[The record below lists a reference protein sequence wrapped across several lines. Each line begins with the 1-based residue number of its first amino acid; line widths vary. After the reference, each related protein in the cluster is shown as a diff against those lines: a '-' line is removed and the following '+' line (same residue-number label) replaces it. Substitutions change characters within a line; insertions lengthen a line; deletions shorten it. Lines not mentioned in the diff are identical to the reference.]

1 MIFRE
6 DDPKAKQYPYMA
18 EYTDFL
24 KKMERP
30 LLGREKEMKQLM
42 AAMARP
48 ELSNVILL
56 AEAGTGKANSVD
68 TILPVA
74 DERGYIRLGDV
85 KIGDKVFNEDGY
97 PVDVIGVFPQG
108 MLHAYEVVF
117 TDGTSVVCNDEHLWA
132 ARTRSQHYDDK
143 PYSVHTLRDMMD
155 YGIVKVRKRSNRKDM
170 NIKSW
175 YVPRNKAV
183 KRPAVKDLPILPYA
197 MGALIGDGCLTGK
210 KAFEFSSDDE
220 FVVAKVADGIGAVGY
235 EKSPH
240 NYSWHFVAPDGCA
253 GRSDKVYMSCEDVAA
268 KMTGDNSAFGK
279 KSIDRRVPEIYMLA
293 SESQRMELLRGLM
306 DTDGT
311 VTGTD
316 GRVNASF
323 STNSQ
328 GLAKDVQ
335 KLANSLGY
343 RATLRQE
350 KRKRKRKNA
359 EYSVYFM
366 VEDEEAVNLFSLPRH
381 IKWIEKHMRHNKKF
395 HRIYDDVAIAEV
407 RDLHRDEEMLCIYVD
422 SPAHLFQITENH
434 IVTHNTALVQGT
446 MLKDTERAYLEVNL
460 PKMIANLHNENE
472 MADKLK
478 SLFKEVEAY
487 RNAEGREIVLFI
499 DEFHQIVQLSSA
511 AVEVLKPLLADSGTR
526 GIRVIAATTYIEY
539 QQHIASNLP
548 LVERLQRI
556 NLPQPSKEVV
566 VSILRD
572 MAKRYGVESQFVGDS
587 MFEAIYDYTNRYIPA
602 NAQPRKSILML
613 DSMIGWHRVDKRPI
627 DMKLLADVIYETEG
641 INIAFRVDAT
651 SIKSQLDKVVIAQQF
666 ASTAIESR
674 LQICCADLNNKNKPM
689 SSFLFTGST
698 GVGKRLDDDTK
709 IPVYTPDGS
718 LFYKRNGDLQVGDY
732 VFNREGKPVK
742 VTEVFHYKDCEMLE
756 VELTDG
762 RTILADPE
770 HLWQYK
776 SRFGNGAKTWKVAD
790 TQTLMQKNENKYY
803 NEGRTAH
810 NVKFVIP
817 MNKPVQW
824 DEMNYKTDPYVIGAA
839 IGNGCLRDRAFGI
852 SSADEECIA
861 HVSEL
866 IHASAYKKAKI
877 AYTWTFDL
885 GEDEE
890 RTHDNQKLYQT
901 ASVLSEVPELVGA
914 YSHDKHIPEI
924 YKHGSIEQRWNLI
937 RGLFDTDGTIS
948 SDDRFNVSYS
958 TVSKRLAY
966 DIQDVLYSLGVSSSV
981 NCHSRDGK
989 SDEYDIHVK
998 IGNKDK
1004 EQFFYISRK
1013 REIARKA
1020 AAFDAGKKRVKK
1032 FGDVIGIRDIR
1043 KTGIRRDATCIM
1055 VDDDE
1060 HLYQA
1065 GQYVVTHNTEM
1076 SKQLANILFEDER
1089 ALVRM
1094 DMTEY
1099 ALPESLERF
1108 RLELTQAVWTR
1119 PYCIILLDEIEKACA
1134 PVTRILLQVLDDGRL
1149 LDRNNR
1155 EVTFKNAYIIV
1166 TTNAGSEIYKNIA
1179 QYNAD
1184 DTGSGKMLEKY
1195 ESLIRDSIKG
1205 TTGGGK
1211 FPPELLGRIDCLV
1224 PFQPLSE
1231 KTMGTICLM
1240 KLNKLRDEIMR
1251 KHRIKVEY
1259 EKRVLPYIVQD
1270 KLTTDS
1276 DAGGARGVVSRIE
1289 REVTTELSRYI
1300 NAHPE
1305 MRTGGKT
1312 VYVCVE
1318 GELIAENKNR
1328 LESGA
1333 HIVISDHP
1341 ITRNVDDNK

>member
-6 DDPKAKQYPYMA
+6 DDPKAKQYPHMA
-18 EYTDFL
+18 LYTDFL
-24 KKMERP
+24 KPMERP
-30 LLGREKEMKQLM
+30 LLGREKEMRQLM

-85 KIGDKVFNEDGY
+85 KVGDKVFNEDGY

-108 MLHAYEVVF
+108 MLHAYEVIF
-117 TDGTSVVCNDEHLWA
+117 ADGTSVVCNDEHLWA
-132 ARTRSQHYDDK
+132 ARTCKQHHDDK
-143 PYSVHTLRDMMD
+143 PYGVHTLRDMMD
-155 YGIVKVRKRSNRKDM
+155 YGIVRSKKRSGRRDM

-175 YVPRNKAV
+175 YVPCNKAV
-183 KRPAVKDLPILPYA
+183 KRPDVDLPVAPYV

-220 FVVAKVADGIGAVGY
+220 PVVAKVAEGLGAVGY
-235 EKSPH
+235 EKSSY
-240 NYSWHFVAPDGCA
+240 NYSWHFVAPDGSE
-253 GRSDKVYMSCEDVAA
+253 GRSDKIYMSCRDVAA
-268 KMTGDNSAFGK
+268 KLSNDDAAFGK
-279 KSIDRRVPEIYMLA
+279 KSIDRRIPEMYMLG

-311 VTGTD
+311 VRGSD

-323 STNSQ
+323 STNSSD
-328 GLAKDVQ
+328 LAKDVQ

-343 RATLRQE
+343 RTTLRQE
-350 KRKRKRKNA
+350 KRNKKRKNA
-359 EYSVYFM
+359 EYSVYFI
-366 VEDEEAVNLFSLPRH
+366 VEDEETMNLFSLSRH

-395 HRIYDDVAIAEV
+395 HKIYDDMAIAEV

-446 MLKDTERAYLEVNL
+446 MAKDTDRAYLEVNL
-460 PKMIANLHNENE
+460 PKMIADQKNENE
-472 MADKLK
+472 IANKLK
-478 SLFKEVEAY
+478 SLFREVE
-487 RNAEGREIVLFI
+487 NFHNDEGKEIVLFI

-539 QQHIASNLP
+539 QANIAANLP

-556 NLPQPSKEVV
+556 NLPQPSKDVV
-566 VSILRD
+566 VSILKNY
-572 MAKRYGVESQFVGDS
+572 AERYGVGDQFVGNN
-587 MFEAIYDYTNRYIPA
+587 MLEMIYEYTNRYIPA

-613 DSMIGWHRVDKRPI
+613 DSMIGWHRVDHCPI
-627 DMKLLADVIYETEG
+627 DMRLLSDVIYETEG

-666 ASTAIESR
+666 ASSAIESR

-698 GVGKRLDDDTK
+698 GTGK
-709 IPVYTPDGS
+709 
-718 LFYKRNGDLQVGDY
+718 
-732 VFNREGKPVK
+732 
-742 VTEVFHYKDCEMLE
+742 
-756 VELTDG
+756 
-762 RTILADPE
+762 
-770 HLWQYK
+770 
-776 SRFGNGAKTWKVAD
+776 
-790 TQTLMQKNENKYY
+790 
-803 NEGRTAH
+803 
-810 NVKFVIP
+810 
-817 MNKPVQW
+817 
-824 DEMNYKTDPYVIGAA
+824 
-839 IGNGCLRDRAFGI
+839 
-852 SSADEECIA
+852 
-861 HVSEL
+861 
-866 IHASAYKKAKI
+866 
-877 AYTWTFDL
+877 
-885 GEDEE
+885 
-890 RTHDNQKLYQT
+890 
-901 ASVLSEVPELVGA
+901 
-914 YSHDKHIPEI
+914 
-924 YKHGSIEQRWNLI
+924 
-937 RGLFDTDGTIS
+937 
-948 SDDRFNVSYS
+948 
-958 TVSKRLAY
+958 
-966 DIQDVLYSLGVSSSV
+966 
-981 NCHSRDGK
+981 
-989 SDEYDIHVK
+989 
-998 IGNKDK
+998 
-1004 EQFFYISRK
+1004 
-1013 REIARKA
+1013 
-1020 AAFDAGKKRVKK
+1020 
-1032 FGDVIGIRDIR
+1032 
-1043 KTGIRRDATCIM
+1043 
-1055 VDDDE
+1055 
-1060 HLYQA
+1060 
-1065 GQYVVTHNTEM
+1065 TEM
-1076 SKQLANILFEDER
+1076 SKQLANILFQDER

-1166 TTNAGSEIYKNIA
+1166 TTNAGSEIYKNIS
-1179 QYNAD
+1179 QYGVD
-1184 DTGSGKMLEKY
+1184 DTGSGKALEKY

-1231 KTMGTICLM
+1231 KTMATICLM
-1240 KLNKLRDEIMR
+1240 KLNKLRDDIMK

-1259 EKRVLPYIVQD
+1259 EKRVIPYIVQD
-1270 KLTTDS
+1270 KMTTDS

-1305 MRTGGKT
+1305 MRTGGRT
-1312 VYVCVE
+1312 VYVCVD
-1318 GELIAENKNR
+1318 GELVVENKNR
-1328 LESGA
+1328 LATDA
-1333 HIVISDHP
+1333 HIVIKDTPPQHK
-1341 ITRNVDDNK
+1341 D

>member
-6 DDPKAKQYPYMA
+6 DDPKAKQYPHMA
-18 EYTDFL
+18 LYTDFL
-24 KKMERP
+24 KPMERP
-30 LLGREKEMKQLM
+30 LLGREKEMRQLM

-85 KIGDKVFNEDGY
+85 KVGDKVFNEDGY

-108 MLHAYEVVF
+108 MLHAYEVIF
-117 TDGTSVVCNDEHLWA
+117 ADGTSVVCNDEHLWA
-132 ARTRSQHYDDK
+132 ARTCKQHHDDK
-143 PYSVHTLRDMMD
+143 PYGVHTLRDMMD
-155 YGIVKVRKRSNRKDM
+155 YGIVKSKKRSSRKDM

-175 YVPRNKAV
+175 YVPCNKAV
-183 KRPAVKDLPILPYA
+183 KRPDVDLPVAPYV

-220 FVVAKVADGIGAVGY
+220 PVVARVAEGLGAVGY
-235 EKSPH
+235 EKSSY
-240 NYSWHFVAPDGCA
+240 NYSWRFVAPDGSE
-253 GRSDKVYMSCEDVAA
+253 GRSDKIYMSCRDVAA
-268 KMTGDNSAFGK
+268 KLSNDDAAFGK
-279 KSIDRRVPEIYMLA
+279 KSIERRIPGMYMLG

-311 VTGTD
+311 VTGSD

-323 STNSQ
+323 STNSSD
-328 GLAKDVQ
+328 LAKDVQ

-343 RATLRQE
+343 RTTLRQE
-350 KRKRKRKNA
+350 KRNKKRKNA
-359 EYSVYFM
+359 EYSVYFI
-366 VEDEEAVNLFSLPRH
+366 VEDEETMNLFSLSRH

-395 HRIYDDVAIAEV
+395 HKIYDDMAIAEV
-407 RDLHRDEEMLCIYVD
+407 MDLHRDEEMLCIYVD

-446 MLKDTERAYLEVNL
+446 MAKDTDRAYLEVNL
-460 PKMIANLHNENE
+460 PKMIADQKNENE
-472 MADKLK
+472 IANKLK
-478 SLFKEVEAY
+478 SLFREVE
-487 RNAEGREIVLFI
+487 NFHNDEGKEIVLFI

-539 QQHIASNLP
+539 QANIAANLP

-556 NLPQPSKEVV
+556 NLPQPSKDVV
-566 VSILRD
+566 VSILKNY
-572 MAKRYGVESQFVGDS
+572 AERYGVGDQFVGNN
-587 MFEAIYDYTNRYIPA
+587 MLEMIYEYTNRYIPA

-613 DSMIGWHRVDKRPI
+613 DSMIGWHRVDHRPI
-627 DMKLLADVIYETEG
+627 DMKLLSDVIYETEG

-698 GVGKRLDDDTK
+698 GVGKACDDFTE
-709 IPVYTPDGS
+709 IPVCDDRKFVHIAQLKPGDMVFGTNGKPARVKGVYPQGMRHAYKVIFKDGSEIVCNDEHLWSVRSMRGHQHDSSYDTMRLRNIIDDGFEKNHPTKKWYVPVNEAVEYEARELPLHPYVVGVLLGDGCVSNYDRILEIGSADEFVISRVADLIGAKSYNRNAHGYNWQFVLPEPKYGVAIRPQLYYYPRDLVEGGLDGVFGKYSYEKYIPEEYLYGSIKQRRELLYGLMDTDGS
-718 LFYKRNGDLQVGDY
+718 LYVRGTSIMCNYSTTSEKLANDVVQLVNSLGIKCHLNSCLAYEGGRVKYEITIIGDKSLKESM
-732 VFNREGKPVK
+732 FLLPRK
-742 VTEVFHYKDCEMLE
+742 KD
-756 VELTDG
+756 VLTD
-762 RTILADPE
+762 
-770 HLWQYK
+770 YK
-776 SRFGNGAKTWKVAD
+776 SNKTIIFDDMKILDIVD
-790 TQTLMQKNENKYY
+790 MQ
-803 NEGRTAH
+803 
-810 NVKFVIP
+810 
-817 MNKPVQW
+817 
-824 DEMNYKTDPYVIGAA
+824 
-839 IGNGCLRDRAFGI
+839 C
-852 SSADEECIA
+852 
-861 HVSEL
+861 
-866 IHASAYKKAKI
+866 
-877 AYTWTFDL
+877 
-885 GEDEE
+885 
-890 RTHDNQKLYQT
+890 
-901 ASVLSEVPELVGA
+901 EVPM
-914 YSHDKHIPEI
+914 
-924 YKHGSIEQRWNLI
+924 
-937 RGLFDTDGTIS
+937 
-948 SDDRFNVSYS
+948 
-958 TVSKRLAY
+958 
-966 DIQDVLYSLGVSSSV
+966 
-981 NCHSRDGK
+981 
-989 SDEYDIHVK
+989 
-998 IGNKDK
+998 
-1004 EQFFYISRK
+1004 
-1013 REIARKA
+1013 
-1020 AAFDAGKKRVKK
+1020 
-1032 FGDVIGIRDIR
+1032 
-1043 KTGIRRDATCIM
+1043 TCIE
-1055 VDDDE
+1055 VDTED
-1060 HLYQA
+1060 HLFLA
-1065 GQYVVTHNTEM
+1065 TRRFCCVHNTEM

-1166 TTNAGSEIYKNIA
+1166 TTNAGSEIYKNIS
-1179 QYNAD
+1179 QYGVD
-1184 DTGSGKMLEKY
+1184 DTGSGKALEKY

-1231 KTMGTICLM
+1231 KTMATICLM
-1240 KLNKLRDEIMR
+1240 KLNKLRDDIMK

-1259 EKRVLPYIVQD
+1259 EKRVIPYIVQD
-1270 KLTTDS
+1270 KMTTDS

-1305 MRTGGKT
+1305 MRTGGRT
-1312 VYVCVE
+1312 VYVCVD
-1318 GELIAENKNR
+1318 GELVVENKNR
-1328 LESGA
+1328 LVTDA
-1333 HIVISDHP
+1333 HIVIKDTPPQHK
-1341 ITRNVDDNK
+1341 D

>member
-30 LLGREKEMKQLM
+30 LLGREKEIRQLM

-155 YGIVKVRKRSNRKDM
+155 YGIVKVGKRSNRKDM

-175 YVPRNKAV
+175 YVPRNKSV
-183 KRPAVKDLPILPYA
+183 KRPAVKNLPILPYA

-220 FVVAKVADGIGAVGY
+220 FVVAKVADGVGAVGY

-253 GRSDKVYMSCEDVAA
+253 GRSDKVYMSCEDVAV
-268 KMTGDNSAFGK
+268 KMTGDNSVFGK
-279 KSIDRRVPEIYMLA
+279 KSIDRRIPEIYMLA

-306 DTDGT
+306 DTNGT
-311 VTGTD
+311 VTGVD
-316 GRVNASF
+316 GRVNVSF
-323 STNSQ
+323 STNAH

-343 RATLRQE
+343 RATLCQE
-350 KRKRKRKNA
+350 KRKKKRKNA

-366 VEDEEAVNLFSLPRH
+366 VEDEETVNLFSLPRH
-381 IKWIEKHMRHNKKF
+381 IKWIEKHMRHDKKF
-395 HRIYDDVAIAEV
+395 HKIYDDVAIAEV

-446 MLKDTERAYLEVNL
+446 MLKDSDRAYLEVNL

-478 SLFKEVEAY
+478 SLFREVEAY

-566 VSILRD
+566 VSILRG
-572 MAKRYGVESQFVGDS
+572 MAKRYGVENQFVGDS

-666 ASTAIESR
+666 ASSAIESR

-698 GVGKRLDDDTK
+698 GVGKSTSCDTM
-709 IPVYTPDGS
+709 IPVYTKDGTVTHKRAGDVLPGEYVFDRTGKPTQVLGVFPQGKRDVYRVTLGDGRILDVSDNHLWAVYPAKRSRDEGYTIYTTQTLLNKGLETKQHDRVGMKYFIPMNGAVEWPQRDFSVDPYVVGAMIGDGS
-718 LFYKRNGDLQVGDY
+718 LASKAALVMSSDDEFV
-732 VFNREGKPVK
+732 V
-742 VTEVFHYKDCEMLE
+742 
-756 VELTDG
+756 
-762 RTILADPE
+762 
-770 HLWQYK
+770 
-776 SRFGNGAKTWKVAD
+776 SKVAN
-790 TQTLMQKNENKYY
+790 L
-803 NEGRTAH
+803 
-810 NVKFVIP
+810 
-817 MNKPVQW
+817 
-824 DEMNYKTDPYVIGAA
+824 IGAA
-839 IGNGCLRDRAFGI
+839 DYRR
-852 SSADEECIA
+852 SSPDNN
-861 HVSEL
+861 
-866 IHASAYKKAKI
+866 YD
-877 AYTWTFDL
+877 WTFDASEKNGKKKL
-885 GEDEE
+885 I
-890 RTHDNQKLYQT
+890 QK
-901 ASVLSEVPELVGA
+901 ADIFGNMPELNNKK
-914 YSHDKHIPEI
+914 SPERRIPYE
-924 YKHGSIEQRWNLI
+924 YMTGSVEQRWALI
-937 RGLFDTDGTIS
+937 NGLFDTDGTIS
-948 SDDRFNVSYS
+948 AHDGERYNISYS
-958 TVSKRLAY
+958 THSRELAY
-966 DIQDVLYSLGVSSSV
+966 DIQEVLYSLGVSSSV
-981 NCHSRDGK
+981 NKHDRNNK
-989 SDEYDIHVK
+989 NPEYDVHVCSK
-998 IGNKDK
+998 NEDK
-1004 EQFFYISRK
+1004 PRFFTLPRK
-1013 REIARKA
+1013 RDIALKSVGLNKQREKT
-1020 AAFDAGKKRVKK
+1020 FDYV
-1032 FGDVIGIRDIR
+1032 GIRSIEKLDR
-1043 KTGIRRDATCIM
+1043 QEEM
-1055 VDDDE
+1055 VCFYVDNDE

-1240 KLNKLRDEIMR
+1240 KLNKLRDEIMK

-1300 NAHPE
+1300 NAHPD
-1305 MRTGGKT
+1305 MRAGGKT

>member
-6 DDPKAKQYPYMA
+6 DDPKAKQYPHMA
-18 EYTDFL
+18 LYTDFL
-24 KKMERP
+24 KPMERP
-30 LLGREKEMKQLM
+30 LLGREKEMRQLM

-85 KIGDKVFNEDGY
+85 KVGDKVFNEDGY

-117 TDGTSVVCNDEHLWA
+117 ADGTSVVCNDEHLWA
-132 ARTRSQHYDDK
+132 ARTCKQHHDDK
-143 PYSVHTLRDMMD
+143 PYGVHTLRDMMD
-155 YGIVKVRKRSNRKDM
+155 YGIVKSKKRPGRKDM

-175 YVPRNKAV
+175 YVPCNKAV
-183 KRPAVKDLPILPYA
+183 KRPDVDLPVTPYV

-210 KAFEFSSDDE
+210 NAFEFSSADE
-220 FVVAKVADGIGAVGY
+220 PIVARVAEGLGAVGY
-235 EKSPH
+235 EKSSH
-240 NYSWHFVAPDGCA
+240 NYSWHFVAPDGLE
-253 GRSDKVYMSCEDVAA
+253 GRSDKIYMSCRDVAVKLLNDDA
-268 KMTGDNSAFGK
+268 AFGK
-279 KSIDRRVPEIYMLA
+279 KSIERRIPEMYLLG

-311 VTGTD
+311 VTGSA

-323 STNSQ
+323 STNSS

-343 RATLRQE
+343 RTTLRQE
-350 KRKRKRKNA
+350 KRNKKHKNA
-359 EYSVYFM
+359 EYSVYFV
-366 VEDEEAVNLFSLPRH
+366 VEDEETMNLFSLSRH

-395 HRIYDDVAIAEV
+395 HKIYDDMAIAEV
-407 RDLHRDEEMLCIYVD
+407 RDLHRDEEMLCIYVN

-446 MLKDTERAYLEVNL
+446 MAKDTDRAYLEVNL
-460 PKMIANLHNENE
+460 PKMIADQKNDNEIAN
-472 MADKLK
+472 KLK
-478 SLFKEVEAY
+478 SLFKEVE
-487 RNAEGREIVLFI
+487 NFHNDEGKEIVLFI

-539 QQHIASNLP
+539 QANIAANLP

-556 NLPQPSKEVV
+556 NLPQPSKDVV
-566 VSILRD
+566 VSILKNY
-572 MAKRYGVESQFVGDS
+572 AERYGVGDQFVGNN
-587 MFEAIYDYTNRYIPA
+587 MLEMIYEYTNRYIPA

-613 DSMIGWHRVDKRPI
+613 DSMIGWHRVDHRPI
-627 DMKLLADVIYETEG
+627 DMKLLSDVIYETEG

-698 GVGKRLDDDTK
+698 GVGKRLDDNTP

-718 LFYKRNGDLQVGDY
+718 AFWKRNGDLQVGDY
-732 VFNREGKPVK
+732 VFDREGKPTK

-762 RTILADPE
+762 RKILADPE

-776 SRFGNGAKTWKVAD
+776 SRFGNGSKTWKVAD
-790 TQTLMQKNENKYY
+790 TQTLMEKNQSKYY
-803 NEGRTAH
+803 NTGRNAH
-810 NVKFVIP
+810 NIKFVIP
-817 MNKPVQW
+817 MNQPVQW
-824 DEMNYKTDPYVIGAA
+824 DAIPYKTDPYVVGVA
-839 IGNGCLRDRAFGI
+839 IGNGCLRERAFSV
-852 SSADEECIA
+852 SSDDEDCIEHVAD
-861 HVSEL
+861 L
-866 IHASAYKKAKI
+866 IGAKSYKKSKAS
-877 AYTWTFDL
+877 YTWTFELSD
-885 GEDEE
+885 DAD
-890 RTHDNQKLYQT
+890 RTYYNQTLYQT
-901 ASVLSEVPELVGA
+901 PNVLSEVPELVGKF
-914 YSHDKHIPEI
+914 SHEKFIPDM
-924 YKHGSIEQRWNLI
+924 YKHGSVEQRWNLI

-948 SDDRFNVSYS
+948 HDDRFNVSYS
-958 TVSKRLAY
+958 TTSKRLAY
-966 DIQDVLYSLGVSSSV
+966 DIQHVLYSLGISSSV
-981 NCHSRDGK
+981 NCHSREGK
-989 SDEYDIHVK
+989 SDEYDVHVK
-998 IGNKDK
+998 IGNADK
-1004 EQFFYISRK
+1004 EKFFYISRK
-1013 REIARKA
+1013 REVAKRA
-1020 AAFDAGKKRVKK
+1020 ALSDAGKSRVKK

-1043 KTGIRRDATCIM
+1043 KTGIKCNATCIM
-1055 VDDDE
+1055 VDNDE

-1065 GQYVVTHNTEM
+1065 GDFLVTHNTEM

-1166 TTNAGSEIYKNIA
+1166 TTNAGSEIYKNIS
-1179 QYNAD
+1179 QYGAD
-1184 DTGSGKMLEKY
+1184 DTGSGKALEKY

-1231 KTMGTICLM
+1231 KTMATICLM
-1240 KLNKLRDEIMR
+1240 KLNKLRDDIMK

-1259 EKRVLPYIVQD
+1259 EKRVIPYIVQD
-1270 KLTTDS
+1270 KMTTDS

-1305 MRTGGKT
+1305 MRTGGRT
-1312 VYVCVE
+1312 IYVCVE
-1318 GELIAENKNR
+1318 GELVVENKNR
-1328 LESGA
+1328 LATDA
-1333 HIVISDHP
+1333 HIVIKDTPPQHK
-1341 ITRNVDDNK
+1341 D

>member
-30 LLGREKEMKQLM
+30 LLGREKEMRQLM

-74 DERGYIRLGDV
+74 DERGYIHLGDV
-85 KIGDKVFNEDGY
+85 KIGDQVFNEDGY
-97 PVDVIGVFPQG
+97 PVNVIGVFPQG

-132 ARTRSQHYDDK
+132 ARTRSQHYEDR
-143 PYSVHTLRDMMD
+143 PYNVHTLRDMID
-155 YGIVKVRKRSNRKDM
+155 YGIVRTGKRSGKKNM
-170 NIKSW
+170 NMKSW

-183 KRPAVKDLPILPYA
+183 KRPEADLPVAPYV

-235 EKSPH
+235 KKSKH
-240 NYSWHFVAPDGCA
+240 NYSWHFVASDECE
-253 GRSDKVYMSCEDVAA
+253 GRSDKVYMSCKDVAKKLA
-268 KMTGDNSAFGK
+268 GDDAAFGK
-279 KSIDRRVPEIYMLA
+279 KSIDRCIPEMYMLA
-293 SESQRMELLRGLM
+293 SEAQRMELLRGLM

-311 VTGTD
+311 CTGND
-316 GRVNASF
+316 GRVNVMF
-323 STNSQ
+323 CTNSKN
-328 GLAKDVQ
+328 LAKDVQ
-335 KLANSLGY
+335 TLANSLGY
-343 RATLRQE
+343 RASVRQE
-350 KRKRKRKNA
+350 KRKKKNKNA

-366 VEDEEAVNLFSLPRH
+366 IEDEETINLFSLPRH
-381 IKWIEKHMRHNKKF
+381 IDWIKSHIRHDKKF
-395 HRIYDDVAIAEV
+395 HKIYDDVAIAEV

-446 MLKDTERAYLEVNL
+446 MVMDKDRAYLEVNL

-478 SLFKEVEAY
+478 SLFHEVEEY
-487 RNAEGREIVLFI
+487 RKAEDREIVLFI

-566 VSILRD
+566 VSILRG
-572 MAKRYGVESQFVGDS
+572 MAKRYGVENQFIGDS
-587 MFEAIYDYTNRYIPA
+587 MFESIYDYTNRYIPA

-613 DSMIGWHRVDKRPI
+613 DSMIGWHRADKRPI

-651 SIKSQLDKVVIAQQF
+651 RIKSQLDKVVIAQQF
-666 ASTAIESR
+666 ASSAIESR

-698 GVGKRLDDDTK
+698 GVGKRLDDNTM

-718 LFYKRNGDLQVGDY
+718 VFQKRNGDLQVGDY

-790 TQTLMQKNENKYY
+790 TQTLMKKNENKYY
-803 NEGRTAH
+803 NEGREAH
-810 NVKFVIP
+810 NIKFVIP
-817 MNKPVQW
+817 MNQAVQW
-824 DEMNYKTDPYVIGAA
+824 DEINYKTDPYVIGVAL
-839 IGNGCLRDRAFGI
+839 GNGCLMERAFSV
-852 SSADEECIA
+852 SSNDEECIA
-861 HVSEL
+861 HMSEL
-866 IHASAYKKAKI
+866 LGSASYKKAKSS
-877 AYTWTFDL
+877 YTWTFEL
-885 GEDEE
+885 GEDME
-890 RTHDNQKLYQT
+890 RGHFNQTLLQT
-901 ASVLSEVPELVGA
+901 VDVLSEVPELVHCK
-914 YSHDKHIPEI
+914 SHDKFIPER
-924 YKHGSIEQRWNLI
+924 YKRGSVEQRCDLI
-937 RGLFDTDGTIS
+937 KGLFDTDGTIS
-948 SDDRFNVSYS
+948 NDDRFNISYS
-958 TVSKRLAY
+958 TTSKQLAY
-966 DIQDVLYSLGVSSSV
+966 DIQDVLYSLGISSSV
-981 NCHSRDGK
+981 HPHDREGK
-989 SDEYDIHVK
+989 STEYDVYVK
-998 IGNKDK
+998 IGNQDK
-1004 EQFFYISRK
+1004 EQFFFIERK

-1020 AAFDAGKKRVKK
+1020 AASDAGKTRVKK

-1240 KLNKLRDEIMR
+1240 KLNKLRDEIMK
-1251 KHRIKVEY
+1251 KHRVKVEY

-1300 NAHPE
+1300 NAHPDI
-1305 MRTGGKT
+1305 RSGGKT
-1312 VYVCVE
+1312 LYVCVD
-1318 GELIAENKNR
+1318 GELVAENKNR
-1328 LESGA
+1328 LESVA

-1341 ITRNVDDNK
+1341 VTRNVSD

>member
-6 DDPKAKQYPYMA
+6 DDPKAKQYPHMA
-18 EYTDFL
+18 LYTDFL
-24 KKMERP
+24 KPMERP
-30 LLGREKEMKQLM
+30 LLGREKEMRQLM

-85 KIGDKVFNEDGY
+85 KVGDKVFNEDGC
-97 PVDVIGVFPQG
+97 PVEVIGVFPQG

-132 ARTRSQHYDDK
+132 ARTRSQHYDDR
-143 PYSVHTLRDMMD
+143 PYSVHTLRDMID
-155 YGIVKVRKRSNRKDM
+155 YGVVKTKKRSGRKGM

-183 KRPAVKDLPILPYA
+183 KRPDGDLPISPYV

-210 KAFEFSSDDE
+210 KAFEFSSADE
-220 FVVAKVADGIGAVGY
+220 FVVAKVSDGIGAVSY
-235 EKSPH
+235 EKSKH
-240 NYSWHFVAPDGCA
+240 NYSWHFVAPDDCE
-253 GRSDKVYMSCEDVAA
+253 GRSDKVYMSCKDVASKVA
-268 KMTGDNSAFGK
+268 GDSSTFGK
-279 KSIDRRVPEIYMLA
+279 KSVERRIPKMYMLG

-311 VTGTD
+311 VTGND

-323 STNSQ
+323 RTGSFD
-328 GLAKDVQ
+328 LAKDVQ
-335 KLANSLGY
+335 TLANSLGY
-343 RATLRQE
+343 RATLHSG
-350 KRKRKRKNA
+350 KYKKHKNT
-359 EYSVYFM
+359 EYVVYFM
-366 VEDEEAVNLFSLPRH
+366 VEDEETMNLFTLPRH
-381 IKWIEKHMRHNKKF
+381 IEWIEKHIRRNKKF
-395 HRIYDDVAIAEV
+395 HKIHDDIAIAEV
-407 RDLHRDEEMLCIYVD
+407 KDLHRKEEMLCIYVD

-446 MLKDTERAYLEVNL
+446 MAKDTDRAYLEVNL
-460 PKMIANLHNENE
+460 PKMIADQKNDNEIAN
-472 MADKLK
+472 KLK
-478 SLFKEVEAY
+478 SLFKEVE
-487 RNAEGREIVLFI
+487 NFHNDEGKEIVLFI

-539 QQHIASNLP
+539 QANIAANLP

-556 NLPQPSKEVV
+556 NLPQPTKEVV
-566 VSILRD
+566 VSILKNY
-572 MAKRYGVESQFVGDS
+572 AERYGVGDQFVGNN
-587 MFEAIYDYTNRYIPA
+587 MLEMIYEYTNRYIPA

-613 DSMIGWHRVDKRPI
+613 DSMIGWHRVDHRPI
-627 DMKLLADVIYETEG
+627 DMKLLSDVIYETEG

-651 SIKSQLDKVVIAQQF
+651 KIKSQLDKVVIAQQF

-698 GVGKRLDDDTK
+698 GVGKRLSDDTM

-718 LFYKRNGDLQVGDY
+718 KFWKRNGDLEVGDY

-742 VTEVFHYKDCEMLE
+742 VTAVFHYKNCEMLE

-762 RTILADPE
+762 RKILADPE

-776 SRFGNGAKTWKVAD
+776 SRFGNGAKTWKVTD
-790 TQTLMQKNENKYY
+790 TQTLMKKNESKYH
-803 NEGRTAH
+803 NDGHEAH

-824 DEMNYKTDPYVIGAA
+824 DEMNYKTDPYVIGVA
-839 IGNGCLRDRAFGI
+839 IGNDCLREQAFSVL
-852 SSADEECIA
+852 SSDEECVA
-861 HVSEL
+861 HVGEL
-866 IHASAYKKAKI
+866 IHAPSYEKSKSS
-877 AYTWTFDL
+877 YTWKFYL
-885 GEDEE
+885 SEDEK
-890 RTHDNQKLYQT
+890 RAYDNCKLYQT
-901 ASVLSEVPELVGA
+901 ASVLSEVPELVGVH
-914 YSHDKHIPEI
+914 SHDKHIPEI
-924 YKHGSIEQRWNLI
+924 YKHGSIKQRWDLI

-948 SDDRFNVSYS
+948 NDDRFNISYS
-958 TVSKRLAY
+958 TVSKQLAY

-981 NCHSRDGK
+981 NCHSREGK
-989 SDEYDIHVK
+989 SDEYDVHVK
-998 IGNKDK
+998 IGNMDK

-1020 AAFDAGKKRVKK
+1020 AASDADKKRVKK

-1043 KTGIRRDATCIM
+1043 KTGIRCDATCIM
-1055 VDDDE
+1055 VDDPE

-1166 TTNAGSEIYKNIA
+1166 TTNAGSEIYKNIS
-1179 QYNAD
+1179 QYGED

-1231 KTMGTICLM
+1231 KTMATICLM
-1240 KLNKLRDEIMR
+1240 KLNKLRDDIMK

-1259 EKRVLPYIVQD
+1259 EKRVIPYIVQD
-1270 KLTTDS
+1270 KMTTDS

-1312 VYVCVE
+1312 IYVCVD
-1318 GELIAENKNR
+1318 GELVVENKNR
-1328 LESGA
+1328 LATDA
-1333 HIVISDHP
+1333 HIVIKDTPPHK
-1341 ITRNVDDNK
+1341 D

>member
-30 LLGREKEMKQLM
+30 LLGREKEIRQLM

-56 AEAGTGKANSVD
+56 AEAGTGK
-68 TILPVA
+68 
-74 DERGYIRLGDV
+74 
-85 KIGDKVFNEDGY
+85 
-97 PVDVIGVFPQG
+97 
-108 MLHAYEVVF
+108 
-117 TDGTSVVCNDEHLWA
+117 
-132 ARTRSQHYDDK
+132 
-143 PYSVHTLRDMMD
+143 
-155 YGIVKVRKRSNRKDM
+155 
-170 NIKSW
+170 
-175 YVPRNKAV
+175 
-183 KRPAVKDLPILPYA
+183 
-197 MGALIGDGCLTGK
+197 
-210 KAFEFSSDDE
+210 
-220 FVVAKVADGIGAVGY
+220 
-235 EKSPH
+235 
-240 NYSWHFVAPDGCA
+240 
-253 GRSDKVYMSCEDVAA
+253 
-268 KMTGDNSAFGK
+268 
-279 KSIDRRVPEIYMLA
+279 
-293 SESQRMELLRGLM
+293 
-306 DTDGT
+306 
-311 VTGTD
+311 
-316 GRVNASF
+316 
-323 STNSQ
+323 
-328 GLAKDVQ
+328 
-335 KLANSLGY
+335 
-343 RATLRQE
+343 
-350 KRKRKRKNA
+350 
-359 EYSVYFM
+359 
-366 VEDEEAVNLFSLPRH
+366 
-381 IKWIEKHMRHNKKF
+381 
-395 HRIYDDVAIAEV
+395 
-407 RDLHRDEEMLCIYVD
+407 
-422 SPAHLFQITENH
+422 
-434 IVTHNTALVQGT
+434 TALVQGT

-566 VSILRD
+566 VSILRG

-698 GVGKRLDDDTK
+698 GVGK
-709 IPVYTPDGS
+709 
-718 LFYKRNGDLQVGDY
+718 
-732 VFNREGKPVK
+732 
-742 VTEVFHYKDCEMLE
+742 
-756 VELTDG
+756 
-762 RTILADPE
+762 
-770 HLWQYK
+770 
-776 SRFGNGAKTWKVAD
+776 
-790 TQTLMQKNENKYY
+790 
-803 NEGRTAH
+803 
-810 NVKFVIP
+810 
-817 MNKPVQW
+817 
-824 DEMNYKTDPYVIGAA
+824 
-839 IGNGCLRDRAFGI
+839 
-852 SSADEECIA
+852 
-861 HVSEL
+861 
-866 IHASAYKKAKI
+866 
-877 AYTWTFDL
+877 
-885 GEDEE
+885 
-890 RTHDNQKLYQT
+890 
-901 ASVLSEVPELVGA
+901 
-914 YSHDKHIPEI
+914 
-924 YKHGSIEQRWNLI
+924 
-937 RGLFDTDGTIS
+937 
-948 SDDRFNVSYS
+948 
-958 TVSKRLAY
+958 
-966 DIQDVLYSLGVSSSV
+966 
-981 NCHSRDGK
+981 
-989 SDEYDIHVK
+989 
-998 IGNKDK
+998 
-1004 EQFFYISRK
+1004 
-1013 REIARKA
+1013 
-1020 AAFDAGKKRVKK
+1020 
-1032 FGDVIGIRDIR
+1032 
-1043 KTGIRRDATCIM
+1043 
-1055 VDDDE
+1055 
-1060 HLYQA
+1060 
-1065 GQYVVTHNTEM
+1065 TEM

-1089 ALVRM
+1089 ALIRM

-1259 EKRVLPYIVQD
+1259 EKRVIPYIVQD

>member
-30 LLGREKEMKQLM
+30 LLGREKEIRQLM

-117 TDGTSVVCNDEHLWA
+117 TDGTSVICNDEHLWA

-155 YGIVKVRKRSNRKDM
+155 YGIVKVGKRSNRKDM

-183 KRPAVKDLPILPYA
+183 KRSAVKDLPILPYA

-268 KMTGDNSAFGK
+268 KIPGDNSVFGK
-279 KSIDRRVPEIYMLA
+279 KSIDRRIPDIYMLA

-316 GRVNASF
+316 GRVNVSF

-350 KRKRKRKNA
+350 KRKKKRKNA

-366 VEDEEAVNLFSLPRH
+366 VEDEETVNLFSLPRH

-566 VSILRD
+566 VSILRG

-666 ASTAIESR
+666 ASSAIESR

-698 GVGKRLDDDTK
+698 GVGK
-709 IPVYTPDGS
+709 
-718 LFYKRNGDLQVGDY
+718 
-732 VFNREGKPVK
+732 
-742 VTEVFHYKDCEMLE
+742 
-756 VELTDG
+756 
-762 RTILADPE
+762 
-770 HLWQYK
+770 
-776 SRFGNGAKTWKVAD
+776 
-790 TQTLMQKNENKYY
+790 
-803 NEGRTAH
+803 
-810 NVKFVIP
+810 
-817 MNKPVQW
+817 
-824 DEMNYKTDPYVIGAA
+824 
-839 IGNGCLRDRAFGI
+839 
-852 SSADEECIA
+852 
-861 HVSEL
+861 
-866 IHASAYKKAKI
+866 
-877 AYTWTFDL
+877 
-885 GEDEE
+885 
-890 RTHDNQKLYQT
+890 
-901 ASVLSEVPELVGA
+901 
-914 YSHDKHIPEI
+914 
-924 YKHGSIEQRWNLI
+924 
-937 RGLFDTDGTIS
+937 
-948 SDDRFNVSYS
+948 
-958 TVSKRLAY
+958 
-966 DIQDVLYSLGVSSSV
+966 
-981 NCHSRDGK
+981 
-989 SDEYDIHVK
+989 
-998 IGNKDK
+998 
-1004 EQFFYISRK
+1004 
-1013 REIARKA
+1013 
-1020 AAFDAGKKRVKK
+1020 
-1032 FGDVIGIRDIR
+1032 
-1043 KTGIRRDATCIM
+1043 
-1055 VDDDE
+1055 
-1060 HLYQA
+1060 
-1065 GQYVVTHNTEM
+1065 TEM

-1259 EKRVLPYIVQD
+1259 EKRVIPYIVQD

-1312 VYVCVE
+1312 VYVCVD